1 MRPGGRVS
9 FLSIGAGSSLR
20 GELDRLSRHPNALV
34 LPTLPANA
42 SVYVCGIGSVLEFF
56 TASCR

>member
-1 MRPGGRVS
+1 MR
-9 FLSIGAGSSLR
+9 FEGASLLPIHLR
-20 GELDRLSRHPNALV
+20 RQFIARRTDRLSRHPNALV